1 MCKILCKLITLYN
14 MKIRLWDCKTYG
26 YGYIAACLQCY
37 YSELSKLSSTP
48 GQTIAAPRSVFIP
61 TLQQKSGPG
70 LHTTHVCIIFGL
82 IPPCRPMLT
91 TTSHSCHRYL
101 LLQSLHA
108 IFGALHSVQTIRS
121 AAFLHS
127 TTLPT
132 WYLYQ
137 VSHYNSIVVGTWGTC
152 LRACRCPRPPR
163 PWARAAAARPSPPPP
178 PCRHPAA
185 CSPPPARSIA
195 AAWQDLRWI
204 LKILKVSSDK
214 KKISFHITTS
224 KARNQKHRWL
234 LFLLSLSF
242 ICYREKQKVFIR
254 SKEGYPWVN
263 SKG

>member
-26 YGYIAACLQCY
+26 YGYMAACLQCY

-48 GQTIAAPRSVFIP
+48 GQTIAAECF
-61 TLQQKSGPG
+61 
-70 LHTTHVCIIFGL
+70 HTDIATKVWSWSTHDTRHMSL

-127 TTLPT
+127 TTLHT

-137 VSHYNSIVVGTWGTC
+137 VSHYNSSGWYLGNMSPGVSLSPPTSAMSASSSSAAITATAAMSPSSC
-152 LRACRCPRPPR
+152 LLTS
-163 PWARAAAARPSPPPP
+163 ARPQYTS
-178 PCRHPAA
+178 CLT
-185 CSPPPARSIA
+185 RSEMDCENI
-195 AAWQDLRWI
+195 
-204 LKILKVSSDK
+204 
-214 KKISFHITTS
+214 
-224 KARNQKHRWL
+224 
-234 LFLLSLSF
+234 
-242 ICYREKQKVFIR
+242 
-254 SKEGYPWVN
+254 EGQ
-263 SKG
+263 

>member
-1 MCKILCKLITLYN
+1 MLLLRAIQ
-14 MKIRLWDCKTYG
+14 
-26 YGYIAACLQCY
+26 ALQH
-37 YSELSKLSSTP
+37 
-48 GQTIAAPRSVFIP
+48 PRTDDSRRVFSYRHCN
-61 TLQQKSGPG
+61 KS
-70 LHTTHVCIIFGL
+70 LVLVYTRHTTHVCIIFGL

-137 VSHYNSIVVGTWGTC
+137 VSVSHYNSIVVGTWGTC

-214 KKISFHITTS
+214 KKILLHI
-224 KARNQKHRWL
+224 
-234 LFLLSLSF
+234 
-242 ICYREKQKVFIR
+242 
-254 SKEGYPWVN
+254 
-263 SKG
+263 